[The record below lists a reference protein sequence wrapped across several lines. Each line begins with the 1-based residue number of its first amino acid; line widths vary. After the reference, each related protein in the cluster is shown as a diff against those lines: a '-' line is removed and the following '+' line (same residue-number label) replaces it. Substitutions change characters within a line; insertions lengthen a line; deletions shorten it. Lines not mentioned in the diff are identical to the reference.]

1 MKPLAFRW
9 RIALGSACV
18 TALALAMFA
27 AIVAYAL
34 YRQDVGELDAR
45 LAIDA
50 RIAFA

>member
-18 TALALAMFA
+18 TALALAMFS

-34 YRQDVGELDAR
+34 YRQDIRSEEHTSELQSH
-45 LAIDA
+45 
-50 RIAFA
+50 